1 MPFWTGLQDVL
12 ILLLAATLLGALC
25 ERFRQSA
32 ILGYLIAGTLLGPN
46 ALGLLRRHEQLGAIA
61 ELGVALLLFTIGLEF
76 SWRRL
81 RSIGSIAVGG
91 GTVQIALTL
100 AAGALGGLALDLPG
114 GAALAVGA
122 MVALSST
129 ASVLRLLAAR
139 TEMDSIYGRNALGIL
154 LLQDIAVVPLVV
166 VVTVLA
172 DAEPVTAALWQLGR
186 TIALAGLLVAV
197 LYVAL
202 NHVMP
207 FLLGRPEA
215 AVNRELAVLLA
226 IITAVGTAWASHA
239 LGLSPALGAF
249 LAGILLAESP
259 FSAQVRADVAALRI
273 VFVTLFFS
281 SVGTQADLSWVL
293 SNWDVVATVV
303 SLVIVGKGVLT
314 AGAARLFQPSWGHA
328 AATGLCLAQIG
339 EFSFVLAKV
348 SLDEGLIGED
358 VFRLMISATIGTLLV
373 TPYLVALAP
382 RLLRLF
388 QARRPGAWPPPGAAE
403 DSERAAAKLA
413 DHIVI
418 IGFGPAGQRVAE
430 SLMSGYKS
438 QMLVIELNSKS
449 AAIARDYGL
458 PVIVGDAALP
468 EVLEHAHLGSAR
480 IIAVTIP
487 DPRAASRIVEITRA
501 TAPRTPVVVRA
512 RYHRYRWMLTLA
524 GAEIVVDEEDQ
535 VGRKIAVEVQQQ
547 LGSRRVS
554 DAADT
559 DAAQP

>member
-1 MPFWTGLQDVL
+1 MEFWTGLQDVL
-12 ILLLAATLLGALC
+12 TLLLAATLLGALC

-46 ALGLLRRHEQLGAIA
+46 AFGLLRRHEQLGTIA

-81 RSIGSIAVGG
+81 RSLGAIAVGG
-91 GTVQIALTL
+91 GSIQIVLTL
-100 AAGALGGLALDLPG
+100 AVGAIGGLALGLPA
-114 GAALAVGA
+114 GAAFAVGA

-129 ASVLRLLAAR
+129 ACVLRLLAAR
-139 TEMDSIYGRNALGIL
+139 TEIDSIYGRNALGIL
-154 LLQDIAVVPLVV
+154 LMQDIAVVPLVV
-166 VVTVLA
+166 LVTVLA
-172 DAEPVTAALWQLGR
+172 DAGPFTAALWQLGR

-197 LYVAL
+197 LYAAL
-202 NHVMP
+202 NYMMP

-273 VFVTLFFS
+273 LFVTLFFS
-281 SVGTQADLSWVL
+281 SVGTQADLNWVL
-293 SNWDVVATVV
+293 ANWDVVTTVV
-303 SLVIVGKGVLT
+303 CLVIVGKGVLT
-314 AGAARLFQPSWGHA
+314 AGATRLFQPSWGHA

-348 SLDEGLIGED
+348 ASDEGLIGED

-373 TPYLVALAP
+373 TPYLVSLAP
-382 RLLRLF
+382 RMLRLF
-388 QARRPGAWPPPGAAE
+388 QATRPGVKPPPAE
-403 DSERAAAKLA
+403 ADDSGQATAKLA

-430 SLMSGYKS
+430 SLMAEHKA
-438 QMLVIELNSKS
+438 QMLVIELNAKS

-468 EVLEHAHLGSAR
+468 EVLEHAHLARAR
-480 IIAVTIP
+480 IAAVTIP
-487 DPRAASRIVEITRA
+487 DPRAAGRIVEIARA
-501 TAPRTPVVVRA
+501 TAPHTPVVVRA

-524 GAEIVVDEEDQ
+524 GAQIVVDEEDQ
-535 VGRKIAVEVQQQ
+535 VGRRIAIEVQGC
-547 LGSRRVS
+547 LGER
-554 DAADT
+554 ADS
-559 DAAQP
+559 AEGMMEV